1 MTGKRYFNTSGPNI
15 PSQHY
20 TLMRRAL
27 VAEGRL
33 LVERDRYFTI
43 WAPRQTGKS
52 TYFRL
57 LADELETVGYKVMH
71 INLENFKTSSIVS
84 LMTYFRQEAEK
95 QWGIEFPVFSAIEDF
110 FNALNNLKTGRLVLI
125 IDEIEGL
132 NPDLF
137 GQFLHTVRNLYHS
150 RQEHSLKSVI
160 LVGVTNILGVV
171 QDNASPFN
179 IADNLDVPYFT
190 NEETWELLG
199 QHETETGQLFASD
212 VKEKICH
219 MTANQPGLVNGFAFQ
234 LVKRNPTKAVI
245 DMQDYLVVE
254 DWYLTKSI
262 DKNISNIL
270 NKAKQYRPFVE
281 RLLYTEDKVVFRM
294 NDEATKFLHTNGLL
308 TWDEENNITFWV
320 PLYKKALYD
329 AFYPFTNGER
339 RHIAESLDY
348 WNYLL
353 PDGRLNMPKVL
364 DNYKAYVKRRS
375 FKYFREKDKDG
386 NFISIKEAALMYSF
400 ETYIAAFLEVTGGK
414 SYLEPH
420 TGVGIADLIINL
432 NGFEYVMEA
441 KIFRHKKQYEDGKE
455 QLARYCKSLS
465 LQEGWYLVFVP
476 NRLDLQALGLG
487 EQPAEYEGVTIHTCL
502 VLYDEQKDFGE

>member
-20 TLMRRAL
+20 TLMRPAL

-57 LADELETVGYKVMH
+57 LADELETVGYKVMLV
-71 INLENFKTSSIVS
+71 NLENYKDSTLAS
-84 LMTYFRQEAEK
+84 LMSYLQLKAL
-95 QWGIEFPVFSAIEDF
+95 EDWQITF
-110 FNALNNLKTGRLVLI
+110 EDNLSFQDWQQAVLKMKDQRLVLI

-137 GQFLHTVRNLYHS
+137 GQFLHTIRNLYHS

-199 QHETETGQLFASD
+199 QHEAEAGQLFAPP
-212 VKEKICH
+212 VKDKICH
-219 MTANQPGLVNGFAFQ
+219 ITANQPGLVNGFAFQ
-234 LVKRNPTKAVI
+234 LVKRNPTKPVI
-245 DMQDYLVVE
+245 TLEDYLVVE

-308 TWDEENNITFWV
+308 TWDEEDNITFWV

-353 PDGRLNMPKVL
+353 PDGQLNMPKVL

-375 FKYFREKDKDG
+375 FKYFREKDENS

-420 TGVGIADLIINL
+420 TGVGRADLIIHL
-432 NGFEYVMEA
+432 NGFEYVIEA
-441 KIFRHKKQYEDGKE
+441 KIFRHKKQYEDGKK

-476 NRLDLQALGLG
+476 NRLDLQALGVD
-487 EQPAEYEGVTIHTCL
+487 EQPAEYEGVAIRTCL